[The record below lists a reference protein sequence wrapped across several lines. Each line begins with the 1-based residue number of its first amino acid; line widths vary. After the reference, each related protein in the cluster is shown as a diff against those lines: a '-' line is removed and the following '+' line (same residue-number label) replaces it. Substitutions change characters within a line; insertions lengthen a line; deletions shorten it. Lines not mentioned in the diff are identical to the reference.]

1 MFIFSELSRDAMEL
15 VIWASLIVGFIIGV
29 FRKGSR

>member
-1 MFIFSELSRDAMEL
+1 MFIFSELSKDAMEL
-15 VIWASLIVGFIIGV
+15 VIWAAIIVGFIIGV